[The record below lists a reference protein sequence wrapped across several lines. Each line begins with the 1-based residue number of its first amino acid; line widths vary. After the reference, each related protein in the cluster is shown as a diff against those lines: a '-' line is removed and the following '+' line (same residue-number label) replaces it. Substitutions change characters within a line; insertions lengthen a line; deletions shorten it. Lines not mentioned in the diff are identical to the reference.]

1 MSPIMANVND
11 TTTKFRSTAS
21 PRAVYARSHGRQRPG
36 WRVRM
41 RLIDIRQHRVEKP
54 TALLD
59 DPARGARPGNGTRKS
74 AAGMVFPR
82 AFDRLPPPRFDKS
95 AGPGSG
101 SAREAGPVAS
111 HAATW
116 PVRPVW

>member
-1 MSPIMANVND
+1 MANVND
-11 TTTKFRSTAS
+11 TTTKSRSAAS

-82 AFDRLPPPRFDKS
+82 AFDRLPSPRFDKPT
-95 AGPGSG
+95 GPGSG

-111 HAATW
+111 RATTW
-116 PVRPVW
+116 PPVRPVW